1 MQTACVNKHIHIRD
15 FDGPSHSKLAE
26 RARKQGMS
34 LSEYLRLEL
43 AKLANRPTMTE
54 LGENLR
60 KIRGAGLNIST
71 EEILATI
78 HEGREERT
86 DRILEVALNH
96 KPPKP

>member
-1 MQTACVNKHIHIRD
+1 MNKHIHIRH

-34 LSEYLRLEL
+34 LSEYLRFEL
-43 AKLANRPTMTE
+43 AKIANRPTVGE

-60 KIRGAGLNIST
+60 KIRGAGVNIST
-71 EEILATI
+71 EENIQAI

-86 DRILEVALNH
+86 DRILELALDN
-96 KPPKP
+96 KTPKL

>member
-1 MQTACVNKHIHIRD
+1 MNKHIHIRD

-34 LSEYLRLEL
+34 LSEYLRFEL
-43 AKLANRPTMTE
+43 AKIANRPNVAE

-60 KIRGAGLNIST
+60 KIRGAGVNIST
-71 EEILATI
+71 EENIKTI

-86 DRILEVALNH
+86 DRILELALGS
-96 KPPKP
+96 KTPKS